1 MATLALYTYF
11 RSSAAYRV
19 RIALNLKG
27 LEYEARFVNLLQHGG
42 EHHHP
47 DYRRLNPQGLV
58 PTLLVDD
65 LVLTQSLAIIEYLDE
80 AYPAPP
86 LLPTNPGERA
96 RVRALAH
103 VLASDTHP
111 LQNLRARNYLR
122 QQLKCT
128 EQEIQIWCRHW
139 IMEGLQS
146 FERLLLKHHATNSG
160 YCHGNTPTLADICLI
175 PQVYNAQRYSCDL
188 TALTHI
194 QRIYHTCM
202 RLPAFNQAAPDVQA
216 DAS

>member
-1 MATLALYTYF
+1 LANIVLYTYF

-65 LVLTQSLAIIEYLDE
+65 LVLTQSLAMIEYLDE
-80 AYPAPP
+80 TYPDPP
-86 LLPTNPGERA
+86 LLPVNPADRA
-96 RVRALAH
+96 CVRLLAQIF
-103 VLASDTHP
+103 ASDTHP
-111 LQNLRARNYLR
+111 LQNLRIRNYLR

-139 IMEGLQS
+139 ITEALQA
-146 FERLLLKHHATNSG
+146 FERQLTKQHNPTG
-160 YCHGNTPTLADICLI
+160 DYCYGDQPGLADICLI

-188 TALTHI
+188 TAFTHI

-202 RLPAFNQAAPDVQA
+202 QHPAFSQAAPDVQP